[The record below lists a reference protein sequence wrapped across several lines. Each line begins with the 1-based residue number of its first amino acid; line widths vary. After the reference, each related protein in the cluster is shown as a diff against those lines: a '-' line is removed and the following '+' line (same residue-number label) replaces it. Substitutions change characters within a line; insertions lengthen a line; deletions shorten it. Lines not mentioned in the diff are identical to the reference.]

1 MSQSRCFCIRLESLQ
16 TLAPPTNCYLGLMA
30 NVHGWTILFPFKN
43 PCLYPPNPDG
53 SVQEGEHVEP
63 DRTARLLALVGEEFS
78 ELD

>member
-1 MSQSRCFCIRLESLQ
+1 MC
-16 TLAPPTNCYLGLMA
+16 TVGLFYF
-30 NVHGWTILFPFKN
+30 HFKN